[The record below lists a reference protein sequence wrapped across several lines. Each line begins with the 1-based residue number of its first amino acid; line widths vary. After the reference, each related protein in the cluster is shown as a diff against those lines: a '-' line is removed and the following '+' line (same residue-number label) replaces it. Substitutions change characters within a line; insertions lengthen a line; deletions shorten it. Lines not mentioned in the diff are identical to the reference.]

1 MIAIDRSHIEYKL
14 ITSTKA
20 NCIFIVP
27 ERNYIKINKYK
38 NLRIPPLNVSEKYIY
53 NVSLFFPIRA
63 YFFLINRAPDLD
75 VHCTDVIKK

>member
-1 MIAIDRSHIEYKL
+1 MVLYVLPLIAIDRSHIEYKL

-38 NLRIPPLNVSEKYIY
+38 NLMDTTIECIRKIY
-53 NVSLFFPIRA
+53 L
-63 YFFLINRAPDLD
+63 
-75 VHCTDVIKK
+75 